1 MNLNDITAAQM
12 RAKLH
17 RTYCTEL
24 IIHELNSWRM
34 RISRDDTA
42 LKRYANS
49 TTNRAMVSRLL
60 CIAAFKNEKDPAYY
74 GTTKQECADKLSI
87 SLNSATKIINHFIE
101 EGWAVAHES
110 SCRHIRAS
118 EVTMASNDD
127 YGQMIYNLTTTE
139 LVLAHQKLLDF
150 DEIATTHLDFTDDS
164 KSE

>member
-1 MNLNDITAAQM
+1 MTLAEITADDL

-17 RTYCTEL
+17 RNFGNEL
-24 IIHELNSWRM
+24 IIHELNTWRM
-34 RISRDDTA
+34 RVARDDTA

-60 CIAAFKNEKDPAYY
+60 CVATFKNEEDPAYL
-74 GTTKQECADKLSI
+74 GTTKQECADALSI
-87 SLNSATKIINHFIE
+87 SLNSATKIINHYIE
-101 EGWAVAHES
+101 EGWAVAHETS
-110 SCRHIRAS
+110 YRHIRAS
-118 EVTMASNDD
+118 EVTMASHDD

-150 DEIATTHLDFTDDS
+150 DEIATTHLGFTDDS